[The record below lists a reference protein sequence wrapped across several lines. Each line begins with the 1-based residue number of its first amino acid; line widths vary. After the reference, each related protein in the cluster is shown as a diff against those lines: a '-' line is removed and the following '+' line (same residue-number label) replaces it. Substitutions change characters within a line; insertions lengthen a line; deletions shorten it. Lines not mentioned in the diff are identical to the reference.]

1 MSGEGEDRVGS
12 VAEEAVKLM
21 GALQDWAKESA
32 GDTAGAAGAAATG
45 AAEAL
50 HGLNEHIATG
60 GEDCR
65 YCPVC
70 QVISAVRE
78 TSPEVKAHLAT
89 AATSLMHAAAG
100 VLATKIPD
108 DSSARRPGSGERSS
122 RDSGAVEK
130 IDLSDD
136 SDDEVWED

>member
-1 MSGEGEDRVGS
+1 M
-12 VAEEAVKLM
+12 
-21 GALQDWAKESA
+21 
-32 GDTAGAAGAAATG
+32 
-45 AAEAL
+45 
-50 HGLNEHIATG
+50 
-60 GEDCR
+60 
-65 YCPVC
+65 C

-89 AATSLMHAAAG
+89 AATSLMQAAAG
-100 VLATKIPD
+100 VLATKFPD
-108 DSSARRPGSGERSS
+108 DASARRPDGGGRPS